1 MDYKRER
8 CNIIAFRLS
17 DVEKSEVEA
26 RIILSGLLKG
36 EYYRKSVLDQE
47 VKVVAG
53 DYMSNRV
60 AIILERILEQI
71 KEGNTKEEALLTEL
85 IKQLLEVKEN
95 APA

>member
-17 DVEKSEVEA
+17 DVEKSKVEA
-26 RIILSGLLKG
+26 RLILSGLPKG
-36 EYYRKSVLDQE
+36 EYYRKSVLGQE

-60 AIILERILEQI
+60 AIVLERILEQI
-71 KEGNTKEEALLTEL
+71 KEGNTKEEVLLTEL

-95 APA
+95 APV